1 MIHKYLVELLGT
13 LLISFVAFSTGNY
26 LAIGAA
32 VSIAVLLGGVI
43 SGGAFNP
50 AIAIALFYAGKVSAN
65 DLVPYIVAEILG
77 ALAGFEIV
85 RRFIKQ

>member
-1 MIHKYLVELLGT
+1 MLHKYLVELLGT
-13 LLISFVAFSTGNY
+13 LLISFVVFSTGNY

-32 VSIAVLLGGVI
+32 VSLAILLGGVI

-50 AIAIALFYAGKVSAN
+50 AFAIALFYAGKLSAN
-65 DLVPYIVAEILG
+65 DLVPYIVAEIVG